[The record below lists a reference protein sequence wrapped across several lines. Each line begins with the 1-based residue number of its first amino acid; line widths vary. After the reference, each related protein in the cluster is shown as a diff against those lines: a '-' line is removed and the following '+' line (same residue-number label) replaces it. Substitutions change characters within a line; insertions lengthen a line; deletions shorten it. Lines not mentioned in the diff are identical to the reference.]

1 MSQTTL
7 DDDDLFSE
15 AATEVR
21 ADVEAAL
28 AEARAALPD
37 SDAIWEIEAENSLGV
52 LNGLRSALDTE
63 DASEH
68 LKEAKKWY
76 TMGQRA
82 DAFTEG
88 GDLAEEIERV
98 ESLFDQI
105 EAAHAQ
111 VSEVATTLPELRS
124 ALEDANESA
133 DD

>member
-15 AATEVR
+15 AASEVR

-28 AEARAALPD
+28 SEARAALPD
-37 SDAIWEIEAENSLGV
+37 SDGIWEIDAENSLGV
-52 LNGLRSALDTE
+52 LNGLRSALDTA
-63 DASEH
+63 DAAEH

-82 DAFTEG
+82 DAFADG

-105 EAAHAQ
+105 ESAHAQ
-111 VSEVATTLPELRS
+111 VSDVAATLPELRS
-124 ALEDANESA
+124 ALEDASET
-133 DD
+133 DDD

>member
-15 AATEVR
+15 AASEVR

-28 AEARAALPD
+28 ADARSALPD
-37 SDAIWEIEAENSLGV
+37 ADAIWEIEAENSLGV

-63 DASEH
+63 GAAAH

-82 DAFTEG
+82 DAFDDG
-88 GDLAEEIERV
+88 GDLAEEIETV
-98 ESLFDQI
+98 EALFDQI
-105 EAAHAQ
+105 EAAHTQ
-111 VSEVATTLPELRS
+111 VSEVAATLPELRS
-124 ALEDANESA
+124 ALEDASEDAN
-133 DD
+133 